1 MLPKINY
8 TIENGEFTIYGS
20 SIPEDADEF
29 YFPLI
34 QHLELIVGGG
44 RDLVFNFKLD
54 YFNTASTRYITR
66 ILKLLKDLSR
76 VAKVRVKWYYYHN
89 DETIEELGR
98 MYKELYVF
106 PFYMIEVA

>member
-8 TIENGEFTIYGS
+8 TIENGEFTLYGS
-20 SIPEDADEF
+20 SIPEDADSF

-34 QHLELIVGGG
+34 EHLELIIDGG

-66 ILKLLKDLSR
+66 ILKLMEKLNE
-76 VAKVRVKWYYYHN
+76 VAKVRVNWFHFSN
-89 DETIEELGR
+89 DETIQELGQ
-98 MYKELYVF
+98 MYKEISKIRIN
-106 PFYMIEVA
+106 MIKL